1 MSGVELATA
10 YVNLAYQDSITTG
23 ARRELAQVER
33 DSVASGKKIGS
44 NLSSGVSGALKA
56 AGGLL
61 AAAGVGGFLRDSI
74 AGARESNKVA
84 AVTANAIKVTGGA
97 AKVTARQVGDLAAA
111 ISAKTGVDDEAIQSG
126 ANLLLTF
133 KNVRNEVG
141 AGNDVF
147 SQATA
152 SAQDLAAAGFGSADS
167 AAKMLGKALNDPIK
181 GMSAL
186 GRAGVTFTEAQK
198 KQIAA
203 LVETGDVL
211 GAQKIIMAEV
221 QSQVGGAAE
230 ATATAGDK
238 AAVAFGNLQEVVG
251 AKLLPIID
259 KGATKLTKFVT
270 GMQDGTGAGGKFAGV
285 LGTVWSAGGRVVS
298 FVDRYQD
305 IIIPLAA
312 GIGAIVVAQKAWT
325 IATGAATAAQA
336 LFNAA
341 LAANPI
347 GLVILAIVGL
357 GTALVVAY
365 KKSETFRNVVN
376 GAWTAVSDGAKYMWN
391 DVLRPTLRALLDGFL
406 AVAGGILKAAEKA
419 FGWVPGIGDKLK
431 SASSKFEA
439 FRGDVNRALGGI
451 DDRQVS
457 VGIQFRAGSKLYY
470 AARHVG
476 KADGGF
482 LPMRFADGGVMP
494 GYTPGRDVHTFV
506 SPTGGVLELSGGE
519 PVLRP
524 EAGRVLGRGWVDGIN
539 AAARSGGTGGV
550 SRFLG
555 RFAGGGVIPRAL
567 VPSYGLVAGA
577 SDEQSLQAIARVAE
591 GLTRFGAG
599 GIGGKTAGLIPEF
612 LARLGMWNQALG
624 GIYSVFSGFRSIAE
638 QTILWNRSDK
648 SGRMVARPGSS
659 RHNFG
664 TAADLAPGTTAAHR
678 ALAPAFGMSFP
689 MSYEPW
695 HIQMLRSGGH
705 VRPFVADSGVT
716 LAPGINVVHNKLGKP
731 EPLGRLD
738 KALELGPQTLAALDR
753 MMTAR
758 LRVELDGLLLSRTM
772 AGYEAGRVGF

>member
-33 DSVASGKKIGS
+33 DSVASGKKVGS

-141 AGNDVF
+141 AGNDIF

-186 GRAGVTFTEAQK
+186 GRAGVTFTAAQK
-198 KQIAA
+198 EQIAA

-259 KGATKLTKFVT
+259 KGATKLTAFVT

-285 LGTVWSAGGRVVS
+285 LGTVWSVGGRVVS

-325 IATGAATAAQA
+325 IATGIATAAQA

-365 KKSETFRNVVN
+365 KKSETFRDIVN
-376 GAWTAVSDGAKYMWN
+376 GAWTAVSSGAKYMWN

-406 AVAGGILKAAEKA
+406 GVAGGILKGAEKA

-470 AARHVG
+470 AARHIG

-758 LRVELDGLLLSRTM
+758 MRVELDGLLLSRTM